1 MGSSISGSVKIEN
14 AVDSATPREASEL
27 SQWYIS
33 LCMAVVAAQGMAV
46 QMYSTLTTAAG
57 RPVKRSSS
65 TAAGKIISRSAH
77 ASSSFQSCRCAKRRS
92 ISRAPMTNM
101 ASGVVTLPIIDSAS
115 LMKPG
120 SRQPVR
126 NSTRPTSTAISDGF
140 VSSFLG

>member
-1 MGSSISGSVKIEN
+1 MGAETEGEEGTIGKPPPRACRREIPAYASSSISGSVKIEN

-77 ASSSFQSCRCAKRRS
+77 ASSSFQSCRCAKRR
-92 ISRAPMTNM
+92 
-101 ASGVVTLPIIDSAS
+101 
-115 LMKPG
+115 
-120 SRQPVR
+120 
-126 NSTRPTSTAISDGF
+126 
-140 VSSFLG
+140 

>member
-1 MGSSISGSVKIEN
+1 MGAETEGVERTIGKPPPRACRDEIPAYASSSISGSVKIEN

-65 TAAGKIISRSAH
+65 T
-77 ASSSFQSCRCAKRRS
+77 
-92 ISRAPMTNM
+92 
-101 ASGVVTLPIIDSAS
+101 
-115 LMKPG
+115 
-120 SRQPVR
+120 
-126 NSTRPTSTAISDGF
+126 
-140 VSSFLG
+140 